1 MTQFCSVGR
10 GLHALPL
17 SFVMFGR
24 RVYGMLASSV
34 HSRGFS
40 DGVVQLEEAWIATV
54 LFLMI
59 SAVLAAGVLLA
70 ARVLGVK
77 SKRRTKLTLSTYE
90 CGEEPEGPA
99 WLKFHPRY
107 YVVALVF
114 VLFDVEAVFLFTW
127 ALVLRELGVSAMVA
141 MFVFIGVLL
150 LGWVFAL
157 SKGALRWQ

>member
-1 MTQFCSVGR
+1 MNQ
-10 GLHALPL
+10 
-17 SFVMFGR
+17 
-24 RVYGMLASSV
+24 
-34 HSRGFS
+34 
-40 DGVVQLEEAWIATV
+40 AWISTLV
-54 LFLMI
+54 FL
-59 SAVLAAGVLLA
+59 AVSTFLAAGVMLV
-70 ARVLGVK
+70 ARILGVK
-77 SKRRTKLTLSTYE
+77 SKRRTKLTLTTYE

-127 ALVLRELGVSAMVA
+127 ALILPDLGMLAIID
-141 MFVFIGVLL
+141 MFLFIGILL

>member
-1 MTQFCSVGR
+1 M
-10 GLHALPL
+10 
-17 SFVMFGR
+17 
-24 RVYGMLASSV
+24 
-34 HSRGFS
+34 
-40 DGVVQLEEAWIATV
+40 QLEEAWIATL
-54 LFLMI
+54 LFLTI
-59 SAVLAAGVLLA
+59 STALAAGILLA

-127 ALVLRELGVSAMVA
+127 ALVLRDLGASAIAA
-141 MFVFIGVLL
+141 MFVFIGILL